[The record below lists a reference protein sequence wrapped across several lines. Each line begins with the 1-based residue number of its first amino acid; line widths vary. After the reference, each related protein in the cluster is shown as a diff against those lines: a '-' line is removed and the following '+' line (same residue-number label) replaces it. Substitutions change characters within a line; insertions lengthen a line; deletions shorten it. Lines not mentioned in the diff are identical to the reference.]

1 MRKSSFIKKIPFF
14 TGMAIFLYLL
24 GYVIPYNKG
33 GTIAALG
40 IGLITIVSFLLII
53 FLKRKIKEE

>member
-1 MRKSSFIKKIPFF
+1 M
-14 TGMAIFLYLL
+14 GMAVPLYLF

-33 GTIAALG
+33 GVIAALG
-40 IGLITIVSFLLII
+40 IGLIAIVSFLLII